1 MSHLFTFTLSFMC
14 GETDAIVITRSP
26 QTETW
31 CKHTP
36 LTCEVRMQ
44 PVDCSRKFYNALGQR
59 HLGCPTQPEIDPP
72 KQSTEEMSELANS
85 LSIWTWSDS
94 SLFSCYGVSV
104 MVQFLNQ
111 GRKKRLRQYVV
122 SHIVAPALLLG
133 INSSVHTWAQN
144 FLLKI
149 VFKC

>member
-1 MSHLFTFTLSFMC
+1 MSHSLTFTLSFMC

-26 QTETW
+26 QNEMG

-85 LSIWTWSDS
+85 LSIWHGAILLSLQLLWSIR
-94 SLFSCYGVSV
+94 YGSV
-104 MVQFLNQ
+104 LEPGQ
-111 GRKKRLRQYVV
+111 KKRDGDTVSQYPSCSQSVFFYFF
-122 SHIVAPALLLG
+122 
-133 INSSVHTWAQN
+133 INSSVHTWAQY
-144 FLLKI
+144 FCLQ
-149 VFKC
+149 

>member
-1 MSHLFTFTLSFMC
+1 MSHSLTFTLSFMC

-26 QTETW
+26 QNEMG

-85 LSIWTWSDS
+85 LSIWTWSNT
-94 SLFSCYGVSV
+94 SL
-104 MVQFLNQ
+104 
-111 GRKKRLRQYVV
+111 
-122 SHIVAPALLLG
+122 
-133 INSSVHTWAQN
+133 SSVVMEYPLW
-144 FLLKI
+144 FSS
-149 VFKC
+149 